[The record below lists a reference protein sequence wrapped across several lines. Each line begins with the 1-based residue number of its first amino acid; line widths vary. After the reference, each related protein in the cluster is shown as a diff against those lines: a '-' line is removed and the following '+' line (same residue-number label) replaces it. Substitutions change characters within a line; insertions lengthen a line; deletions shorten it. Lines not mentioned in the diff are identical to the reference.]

1 MCYNFLLLINCMFL
15 NTIPQDYPKVA
26 SETWVADTPTLTP
39 YKARTRTLSCA
50 LLAQHIDGASES
62 DSTKSPK
69 AVFDLGL
76 QLDNP
81 SNTQTIGGIDSS
93 RDNIGIAYARDTPAM
108 TVDTTSQDECRT
120 PRDHSQVWSYLYS
133 FMLCIIP
140 LFINAL
146 SMSWLS
152 RLMNHFCWLKHWV
165 LMMIKKY

>member
-1 MCYNFLLLINCMFL
+1 MCSNPYLLLYFH
-15 NTIPQDYPKVA
+15 TIPQDYPKVA

-62 DSTKSPK
+62 DSSKSPK
-69 AVFDLGL
+69 AGFDLAI
-76 QLDNP
+76 QLENP

-120 PRDHSQVWSYLYS
+120 PRDHSQVRSYSYS
-133 FMLCIIP
+133 FMLCIIR

-146 SMSWLS
+146 
-152 RLMNHFCWLKHWV
+152 HVF
-165 LMMIKKY
+165 